1 MKSYL
6 SSLVPPAFRLSI
18 FSIKSFLCDVEAGTS
33 RFFWQLSTSVLYSN
47 HLFWKKKRTKQ
58 QLGRWVLFKLYSRLG
73 NPSTQQ
79 LSLAQ
84 MVRCPCHQKA
94 KITSLR
100 SRRLEKKRARE
111 KGTRASPS
119 PVLSFAHYFQAPATQ
134 AKDHQRHGKST
145 ALFAIKWF
153 CPSHSYARGRI

>member
-73 NPSTQQ
+73 NPSAQH

-84 MVRCPCHQKA
+84 MVRCPCHQRQRSLACVAGATAWRKNGRA
-94 KITSLR
+94 RRRYACLLRPLSLWPTTSKHLLRRLKITRGTARAQPCLR
-100 SRRLEKKRARE
+100 
-111 KGTRASPS
+111 
-119 PVLSFAHYFQAPATQ
+119 
-134 AKDHQRHGKST
+134 
-145 ALFAIKWF
+145 
-153 CPSHSYARGRI
+153 